1 MSPLKKPC
9 VPSIEDLMMV
19 AEESIKEKKNQLS
32 RLLSDGDFDPYAA
45 AQLRREI
52 EGEEDVLS
60 KCRASVRDEKLGKL
74 GL

>member
-1 MSPLKKPC
+1 MPPLKKPC
-9 VPSIEDLMMV
+9 VPSIEDLMRV

-32 RLLSDGDFDPYAA
+32 RLVSDGDFDPYAA

-52 EGEEDVLS
+52 EVEEDVLS
-60 KCRASVRDEKLGKL
+60 KCRASVRDEKLVKL

>member
-1 MSPLKKPC
+1 MPPLKKPC
-9 VPSIEDLMMV
+9 VPSIEDLMRV

-32 RLLSDGDFDPYAA
+32 RLVSDGDFDPYAA

>member
-1 MSPLKKPC
+1 MPPRKKPC
-9 VPSIEDLMMV
+9 VPSIEDLMRG

-32 RLLSDGDFDPYAA
+32 RLVSDGDFDPYAA

-60 KCRASVRDEKLGKL
+60 KCRAGVRDEKLGKL